1 MITYEQALENILKNT
16 RTLPEEKVLTE
27 ESLGRV
33 LYEDIVSAIEMPAF
47 DRSAMDGYALN
58 HLDAEKV
65 PVKLKCIGLIQAGDV
80 FTKKLKRGE
89 CVKIM
94 TGAQVPENADSVVMV
109 EYTRRT
115 EKGVEIL
122 KVAPKGENIFFQG
135 EDFKKGQ
142 LVLEQGT
149 KILPSHIGI
158 LATVGRKFVK
168 VIGKPKA
175 AVLNTGGEIVS
186 LGYKLGRNKIYNSNG
201 PMLQALLESDGIL
214 PVRLGIAKDNSRELK
229 KKIKKGFAADILLI
243 SGGVSMGD
251 YDLVPGILEELGVK
265 KIFHKVNIKPGKP
278 VFFGTRNKTVIFGVP
293 GNPVSNFTAYH
304 IFIRPVIQKMMG
316 AKEPG
321 PGFNEGI
328 AATDFPKKP
337 GRRYFAL
344 AKFSIKEGRAYL
356 SAIPGHSSAD
366 TLALARADS
375 LVMLDDASTGVKN
388 NSKVKFITWQK
399 L

>member
-16 RTLPEEKVLTE
+16 PMLPTEKVLTE

-33 LYEDIVSAIEMPAF
+33 LNEEIISAIEMPAF

-80 FTKKLKRGE
+80 FNKKLKRGE

-94 TGAQVPENADSVVMV
+94 TGAQVPENADCVVMV
-109 EYTRRT
+109 EYTRIT
-115 EKGVEIL
+115 EEGVEIL
-122 KVAPKGENIFFQG
+122 KAAQRSENIFFQG

-142 LVLEQGT
+142 IVLEKGT

-168 VIGKPKA
+168 VFAKPKV

-186 LGYKLGRNKIYNSNG
+186 LGNKLGRNKIYNSNG
-201 PMLQALLESDGIL
+201 PMLGALLESEGIK
-214 PVRLGIAKDNSRELK
+214 PVLLGIAKDNSKELK
-229 KKIKKGFAADILLI
+229 ERIKKGFAADILLI

-278 VFFGTRNKTVIFGVP
+278 VFFGTKNKTVIFGVP
-293 GNPVSNFTAYH
+293 GNPVSNFVAYH
-304 IFIRPVIQKMMG
+304 IFIRAVIQKMMG
-316 AKEPG
+316 AQEPG
-321 PGFNEGI
+321 PGFSEGI
-328 AATDFPKKP
+328 AATDFPKKA

-344 AKFSIKEGRAYL
+344 AKISINEGMCCL
-356 SAIPGHSSAD
+356 SSIPGHSSAD
-366 TLALARADS
+366 TLALSQADS
-375 LVMLDDASTGVKN
+375 LVMLDDASTVVKN
-388 NSKVKFITWQK
+388 KAKVKFITWRK
-399 L
+399 I

>member
-1 MITYEQALENILKNT
+1 MISYEQALENILKNT
-16 RTLPEEKVLTE
+16 RALSSEKVLTE
-27 ESLGRV
+27 RSLGRV
-33 LYEDIVSAIEMPAF
+33 LNEDIISGIEMPAF
-47 DRSAMDGYALN
+47 NRSAMDGYAVN
-58 HLDAEKV
+58 YLDIKKV

-80 FTKKLKRGE
+80 FTKKLKSGE

-94 TGAQVPENADSVVMV
+94 TGAEVPENADTVVMV
-109 EYTRRT
+109 EYSRIS
-115 EKGVEIL
+115 EDGVEIL
-122 KVAPKGENIFFQG
+122 KAAQKSENIFFQG

-142 LVLEQGT
+142 VVLEKGA

-168 VIGKPKA
+168 VFGKPRV

-186 LGYKLGRNKIYNSNG
+186 LGEKLGRNKIYNSNG
-201 PMLQALLESDGIL
+201 PMLQALLESDGIT
-214 PVRLGIAKDNSRELK
+214 PVRLGIAKDNSKELK
-229 KKIKKGFAADILLI
+229 EKIKKGLDTDILLI

-251 YDLVPGILEELGVK
+251 YDLVPDILEELGVK

-278 VFFGTRNKTVIFGVP
+278 VFFGTKGKTVIFGVP

-304 IFIRPVIQKMMG
+304 IFIRPAIQKMMG
-316 AKEPG
+316 AAEPG
-321 PGFNEGI
+321 PGFKEGI
-328 AATDFPKKP
+328 AATDFHKKA

-344 AKFSIKEGRAYL
+344 AKISLNEGKCYL
-356 SAIPGHSSAD
+356 SSISGHSSAD
-366 TLALARADS
+366 TLSLSRADS